1 MNLKPTRAELNP
13 LKRKESTQES
23 FESSQPKKKEMQGL
37 QDNIAEE
44 QKTTEASLQRV
55 ERELPELQHRH
66 IK

>member
-1 MNLKPTRAELNP
+1 
-13 LKRKESTQES
+13 
-23 FESSQPKKKEMQGL
+23 MQGL

-55 ERELPELQHRH
+55 KRELPELQHRH